1 MKTTSE
7 FLKKFILIGLSLFA
21 YKSVLI
27 VLAYALNQG
36 QYNIFN
42 QAYYTASILI
52 LFGSLGFDIAQT
64 RIPVSK
70 RMIFLFVSVNII
82 ITYFILHLFSHP
94 FTNYY
99 EIFPIVIYSVFISVG
114 GILNFKL
121 LFDGNYK
128 KYFLILLLLT
138 AMHLM
143 IIPGVIYLH
152 ISIFVLLS
160 LCGISWFIS
169 AYWLFD
175 KKISNNIRIID
186 YYSIGFSAFII
197 NSAVSLGLAADKF
210 IVNHYFNTDIAN
222 SYTFAWGLTAP
233 IFYIGTLI
241 EKYLF
246 AEKNP
251 EKSKI
256 LKKGF
261 ILSLTLVIC
270 YSAGI
275 LSIINFYPSLLPLS
289 ISKEIFHNIFI
300 FMITGYSV
308 YVILHF
314 PINTYL
320 FKVLDVKKQ
329 KTISVY
335 FTLIILF
342 FILVFYYLIN
352 SNTSFTYQILLIT
365 VWIYIFTL
373 LTVKTIIMFRKKN
386 SEVKGLLFNVQDSLK
401 DLP

>member
-1 MKTTSE
+1 MKTISE
-7 FLKKFILIGLSLFA
+7 SIKKFILIGLSLFA

-27 VLAYALNQG
+27 ILAYALNQE

-64 RIPVSK
+64 RIPFSK

-82 ITYFILHLFSHP
+82 ITYFVLHLFSHP

-175 KKISNNIRIID
+175 KKVSNNTAIID

-210 IVNHYFNTDIAN
+210 IVNHYFAAEIAN
-222 SYTFAWGLTAP
+222 AYTFAWGLTAP

-246 AEKNP
+246 AEKKT

-256 LKKGF
+256 LKKRIHSCCYISYVLF
-261 ILSLTLVIC
+261 SSNIINCKFLSIPASIIYFQRNISEYFSFYDYRILVIC
-270 YSAGI
+270 Y
-275 LSIINFYPSLLPLS
+275 
-289 ISKEIFHNIFI
+289 
-300 FMITGYSV
+300 
-308 YVILHF
+308 
-314 PINTYL
+314 
-320 FKVLDVKKQ
+320 
-329 KTISVY
+329 
-335 FTLIILF
+335 
-342 FILVFYYLIN
+342 
-352 SNTSFTYQILLIT
+352 TSF
-365 VWIYIFTL
+365 
-373 LTVKTIIMFRKKN
+373 
-386 SEVKGLLFNVQDSLK
+386 SD
-401 DLP
+401 